1 MLTDE
6 ETIETD
12 PFVTNMPSSL
22 SHILMEMNEAGKEGK
37 HLPMLQEKTGQL
49 GYSHVL

>member
-22 SHILMEMNEAGKEGK
+22 SHILMEMNDAGKEGK
-37 HLPMLQEKTGQL
+37 RLPMLQEKTGQL